1 MIENFFN
8 KHKGARR
15 SLLFWAMWLISVVV
29 LRATEPEVI
38 TNISAPGGTVVAA
51 VIGLLATVL
60 GFYQW
65 SRSRDDNV

>member
-1 MIENFFN
+1 M
-8 KHKGARR
+8 
-15 SLLFWAMWLISVVV
+15 FWAMWLISVVV